1 LNEAFRRFLR
11 SGDLLAKATKLHVTD
26 AYINY
31 AQVHVSYYI
40 TIIAS
45 RCITVQIYSKLLE
58 SQFKNVRRRLTLWCM
73 F

>member
-31 AQVHVSYYI
+31 AQVHVSYCI

-45 RCITVQIYSKLLE
+45 RITVQIYSKLLE
-58 SQFKNVRRRLTLWCM
+58 SQFKNVGRRLTLWCM